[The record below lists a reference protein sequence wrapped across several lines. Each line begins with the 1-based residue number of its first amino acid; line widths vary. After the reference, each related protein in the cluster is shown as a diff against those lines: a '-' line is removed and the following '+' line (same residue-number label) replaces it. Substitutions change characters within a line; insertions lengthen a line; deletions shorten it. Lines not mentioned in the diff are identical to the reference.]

1 MTQQCDSLEAK
12 GNKRKQTHA
21 KVWIHS
27 KKCASSYSRIQKVNK
42 HLDNTKKPPKS
53 KNHKCATSVHFGKWG
68 GAIISWLDCLICR
81 IPKCSKIRSALY
93 YLTFHFQSEKKVD
106 VLDET
111 LQFSLKPK
119 PAKKNCFAFSDQKH
133 KLLKLFIVLN
143 WSQLFCFMISMK
155 IVENM
160 ILFVQWF
167 ATYMSGLIIEFF

>member
-119 PAKKNCFAFSDQKH
+119 PAKKNCFLVRKIKFSPFQIK
-133 KLLKLFIVLN
+133 N
-143 WSQLFCFMISMK
+143 ISFW
-155 IVENM
+155 NC
-160 ILFVQWF
+160 LSF
-167 ATYMSGLIIEFF
+167 